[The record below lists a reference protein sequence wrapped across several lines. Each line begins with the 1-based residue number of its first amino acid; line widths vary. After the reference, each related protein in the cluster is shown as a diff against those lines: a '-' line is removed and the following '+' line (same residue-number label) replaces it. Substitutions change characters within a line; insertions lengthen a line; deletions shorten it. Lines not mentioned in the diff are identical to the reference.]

1 MHGNR
6 GNKTP
11 MENCIGITLL
21 DQPGLWLCGLNYS
34 VVALN
39 SERTNRP

>member
-34 VVALN
+34 VVTLN